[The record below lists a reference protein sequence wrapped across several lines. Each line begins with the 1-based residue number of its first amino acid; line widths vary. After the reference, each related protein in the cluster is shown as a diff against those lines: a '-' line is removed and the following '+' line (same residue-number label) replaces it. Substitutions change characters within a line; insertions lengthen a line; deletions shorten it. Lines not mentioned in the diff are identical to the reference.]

1 MARSSSPRSRSV
13 RAFLM
18 LAAKSLAGTGESWSV
33 SRGTKTGRRP
43 LSDANDESGYVYVE
57 LAEALALFAEIKG
70 LSFENA
76 ERELRD
82 EGLLES
88 ALARPRTSPI
98 MSRRISRLRPPY
110 SSGGSQKTNRSW
122 TGTSVSRWSSR

>member
-1 MARSSSPRSRSV
+1 MARSSSPQSRSV

-18 LAAKSLAGTGESWSV
+18 LAAKSLAETGESWSV

-70 LSFENA
+70 L
-76 ERELRD
+76 
-82 EGLLES
+82 
-88 ALARPRTSPI
+88 
-98 MSRRISRLRPPY
+98 RLKTQRA
-110 SSGGSQKTNRSW
+110 SSGMKACSSQH
-122 TGTSVSRWSSR
+122 SRGPGRRPV